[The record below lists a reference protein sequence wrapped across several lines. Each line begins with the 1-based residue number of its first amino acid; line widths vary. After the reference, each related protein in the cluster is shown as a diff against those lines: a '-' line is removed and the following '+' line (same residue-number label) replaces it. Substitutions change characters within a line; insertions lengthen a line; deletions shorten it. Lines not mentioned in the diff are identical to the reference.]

1 LITETK
7 KKFNYIIGFIGI
19 GLLLILTIFGNHNNY
34 FDIYLFLIFII
45 IEILLEKTS
54 IKIGDFAITLDVI
67 VTISSYVIFGVIPT
81 LWLDFFAMFVYQVL
95 IERKPLN
102 KSFFNLGMFILAI
115 LFSHAIILITR
126 NYPSGIEGIENK
138 LRIVLFGLLYYVF
151 NWFFIL
157 LQIFI
162 EKGQIPKSL
171 IESMVWDFCTNFIVI
186 PLSMLLIKLYYAYR
200 LKGMILI
207 SILVMGINLFFRLI
221 RNMVFLNEEL
231 KLVYEVS
238 ASINSRLETKE
249 IIDNII
255 NGIYELIEC
264 IYCSVIKYD
273 GDSSSIK
280 TISSKSKENI
290 KIDNDLIDKIV
301 AANIC
306 ELTKQD
312 KGFII
317 NDISKFK
324 HIPKEYKLKLPD
336 ISSMLIEPLIRENK
350 HIGYIFVCSNNKNS
364 FTKEHK
370 TILNILANDAV
381 ISLQNARSYETIH
394 DKSIKDSLTLC
405 FNQRYF
411 FEYLDSVG
419 SKCLQCKK
427 EKCTGCSLVSLII
440 FDLDNYKII
449 NDTYGHQTGD
459 KILKDIAFII
469 KNNLRENDMVFRY
482 GGDEFTI
489 ILPNMDCMGAYNV
502 AERIRIIV
510 EKSEFFGVNGDK
522 IKLTISGGVCDYP
535 LNSESGSSLL
545 SHADRAMYIYG
556 KQQGK
561 NKIGVYSELKS
572 GCVSK

>member
-1 LITETK
+1 M
-7 KKFNYIIGFIGI
+7 G
-19 GLLLILTIFGNHNNY
+19 
-34 FDIYLFLIFII
+34 
-45 IEILLEKTS
+45 ILLEKTS
-54 IKIGDFAITLDVI
+54 IKVGDFIITLDVI
-67 VTISSYVIFGVIPT
+67 VTISSYVIFGVMPT
-81 LWLDFFAMFVYQVL
+81 LWLDFFVIFVYQVL

-102 KSFFNLGMFILAI
+102 RSLFNLGMFILAI
-115 LFSHAIILITR
+115 LLSHAIILITR
-126 NYPSGIEGIENK
+126 NYPAGIEGIENK

-162 EKGQIPKSL
+162 EKGQISKSL
-171 IESMVWDFCTNFIVI
+171 TESAIWDFYTNFIVI
-186 PLSMLLIKLYYAYR
+186 PLSIFLIKFYYMYK

-207 SILVMGINLFFRLI
+207 SILVLGVNLFFRLI

-238 ASINSRLETKE
+238 ASISSRLETKE

-255 NGIYELIEC
+255 SGIYELIEC
-264 IYCSVIKYD
+264 VYCSVIKYD

-290 KIDNDLIDKIV
+290 EIDSNLIDKIV
-301 AANIC
+301 SANIC

-317 NDISKFK
+317 NDVSKYKF
-324 HIPKEYKLKLPD
+324 IPKEYKLKLPD
-336 ISSMLIEPLIRENK
+336 ISSILIEPLILENK
-350 HIGYIFVCSNNKNS
+350 NIGYIFICSNYKNR

-370 TILNILANDAV
+370 AILDILANHAV

-419 SKCLQCKK
+419 NKCLQCKK
-427 EKCTGCSLVSLII
+427 GKCIGCSLASLII

-459 KILKDIAFII
+459 KILKDIALII
-469 KNNLRENDMVFRY
+469 KNNLRETDMVFRY

-489 ILPNMDCMGAYNV
+489 ILPNMDCMKAFNV

-510 EKSEFFGVNGDK
+510 EETEFFGVNGDK
-522 IKLTISGGVCDYP
+522 IKLTLSGGICDYP

-561 NKIGVYSELKS
+561 NKIGIYSELKS
-572 GCVSK
+572 GCVSR